1 MTAPAE
7 GTVSRQRPVLP
18 REGDFVDIYYRRIG
32 RPEDTYRLFVLESS
46 PELVV
51 TFQPRTPIDQPI
63 VVDDLTILEPRSPI
77 IWFTFPGKWHDIGLF
92 FRNNGGHTGMYAN
105 VLTPVDFIDS
115 RTWSTT
121 DLCLDVWVPRWG
133 PVRTLDEDELSDAEG
148 AGQVDAKLAERAR
161 AEAGS
166 LVHSHS
172 ANAWPPP
179 VVGEWSLARALSV
192 LQSL

>member
-7 GTVSRQRPVLP
+7 GPASNRPGPLP
-18 REGDFVDIYYRRIG
+18 REGDFVDIRYSRIG
-32 RPEDTYRLFVLESS
+32 KPQDTYRLLVLDST
-46 PELVV
+46 PDCVV

-63 VVDDLTILEPRSPI
+63 VVDELTILEPRSPI

-92 FRNNGGHTGMYAN
+92 YRNNGAHTGMYAN
-105 VLTPVDFIDS
+105 VLTPVDFVDVH
-115 RTWSTT
+115 TWETT

-133 PVRTLDEDELSDAEG
+133 SVRILDEDELSEAEE
-148 AGQVDAKLAERAR
+148 AGQVEGKTAERAR

-192 LQSL
+192 LQAL